1 MSPKLRPLPR
11 ASGALLKVGP
21 LAVPAPPH
29 RRLVEDL
36 QIRDAFYE
44 FVEGVRGDFRVLRKM
59 NVGGRGASRRFA
71 KIAMGCAS
79 TLEELWV
86 WDNGEFVERVR
97 FDFKVL
103 RKVDVRGDS
112 ACRRFAKIAMGCA
125 STLEE
130 LWVWDNGEFVEGVRF
145 DFKVLRKVD
154 AWGKG
159 ASKWC
164 AEIATRCASP
174 LAYLRIRGD
183 C

>member
-86 WDNGEFVERVR
+86 WDNGEFVE
-97 FDFKVL
+97 
-103 RKVDVRGDS
+103 
-112 ACRRFAKIAMGCA
+112 
-125 STLEE
+125 
-130 LWVWDNGEFVEGVRF
+130 GVRF